1 MMRFLAPTYLTG
13 IGGELLPSSKDL
25 TTMLESFAPIS
36 GRFQIYTFCDAIMLR
51 MKPLGTIKFGDS
63 MTYYMG
69 LPNEELLHIN
79 ASYPDMTKFSSPAN
93 ADYQK
98 VLAILRKV
106 PLQQDLTPRSINWR
120 TDQLFRLDG
129 LER

>member
-1 MMRFLAPTYLTG
+1 
-13 IGGELLPSSKDL
+13 
-25 TTMLESFAPIS
+25 MLEGFAPIS
-36 GRFQIYTFCDAIMLR
+36 GRFQIYTFCDAIVAR
-51 MKPLGTIKFGDS
+51 TKPFGTIKFGDP

-79 ASYPDMTKFSSPAN
+79 ASYLDMIKLPRSAN

-98 VLAILRKV
+98 VLAILQRV
-106 PLQQDLTPRSINWR
+106 PIQRDLTPRSNNWR
-120 TDQLFRLDG
+120 ADQLFRLDG